1 MLTNTPKR
9 IDNPIPPEFANVS
22 VLRLIT
28 IGVALICLTVTSYAT
43 WTVYLMS
50 NRISTYE
57 TDFQAQIVSKSV
69 GPVNFALLEQVLLID
84 SEKQQMEFI
93 PPIRDPFYD
102 QTITSTISGASVGS
116 TTTPIIPEATSSTTG
131 L

>member
-57 TDFQAQIVSKSV
+57 TDFQAQMVSKSA
-69 GPVNFALLEQVLLID
+69 GPVNFVLLEQVLLID
-84 SEKQQMEFI
+84 NEKQHLEFV
-93 PPIRDPFYD
+93 PPTRDPFYN
-102 QTITSTISGASVGS
+102 QLITSTISGIPVNA
-116 TTTPIIPEATSSTTG
+116 TTTPIILEASSSTTD

>member
-57 TDFQAQIVSKSV
+57 TDFQAQIVSKSA
-69 GPVNFALLEQVLLID
+69 GPVNFVLLEQVLLID
-84 SEKQQMEFI
+84 SEKQHLEFI

-102 QTITSTISGASVGS
+102 QIITSTISGTSVGS
-116 TTTPIIPEATSSTTG
+116 TTTPIIPEVTSSTTG

>member
-9 IDNPIPPEFANVS
+9 IDNPTPPEFANVS

-50 NRISTYE
+50 NRISAYE
-57 TDFQAQIVSKSV
+57 TDIQAQIVSKSA
-69 GPVNFALLEQVLLID
+69 GPVNFTLLEQVLLLD
-84 SEKQQMEFI
+84 NEKQNLEFI
-93 PPIRDPFYD
+93 PPTRDPFYN
-102 QTITSTISGASVGS
+102 QIITSTISSLSVSS
-116 TTTPIIPEATSSTTG
+116 TTIIPETTSSTTS

>member
-1 MLTNTPKR
+1 MLTNAPKR

-22 VLRLIT
+22 ILRLIT

-43 WTVYLMS
+43 WTVYVMS

-57 TDFQAQIVSKSV
+57 TDFRAEAVSKSA
-69 GPVNFALLEQVLLID
+69 GPVNFTLLEQVLHTD
-84 SEKQQMEFI
+84 AEKQNLKFI
-93 PPIRDPFYD
+93 PPTRDPFYD
-102 QTITSTISGASVGS
+102 RAITSTISGLPSSPTTTVS
-116 TTTPIIPEATSSTTG
+116 STPSPTTTP